1 MPQVYTNARLID
13 GLADQPQEGVS
24 IVVDGERISQ
34 ITGSDAPTPA
44 GAEVIDLTGKTV
56 VPGLID
62 THVHATLLDSESLPL
77 FIAAG
82 VTTARDVGG
91 KLEKVTQLREDLRT
105 GAKLGPRLF
114 VLGPLLDGVDQS
126 MDYNGELGEM
136 LDSVPSVEAVPQKNR
151 RPAQGRG

>member
-13 GLADQPQEGVS
+13 GLADQPQAGVS

-34 ITGSDAPTPA
+34 ITGSEAPAPA

-91 KLEKVTQLREDLRT
+91 KLGESHAAAGRFEDRRQT
-105 GAKLGPRLF
+105 RSA
-114 VLGPLLDGVDQS
+114 
-126 MDYNGELGEM
+126 
-136 LDSVPSVEAVPQKNR
+136 AVRP
-151 RPAQGRG
+151 RPAARRGGPEYGL